1 MSNAKTAA
9 KTDAQNNEA
18 GIAEKSDVQ
27 NNEAR
32 TAEKADTANNGAGA
46 AVKADMTKKEKEY
59 EIAMLRKNSMKLF
72 GVTPSTFDGAMSR
85 QTEPI
90 SITAAKELIEKWKKG
105 DAH

>member
-18 GIAEKSDVQ
+18 GIAEKS
-27 NNEAR
+27 
-32 TAEKADTANNGAGA
+32 DTANNGAGA

-72 GVTPSTFDGAMSR
+72 GVTTSTFDGAMSR

>member
-1 MSNAKTAA
+1 MSDAKTTV
-9 KTDAQNNEA
+9 KTDAPNNKA
-18 GIAEKSDVQ
+18 GTAEKSDVQ

-32 TAEKADTANNGAGA
+32 TAAKADTVNNRAGA
-46 AVKADMTKKEKEY
+46 AVKADMTQKEKEY

-72 GVTPSTFDGAMSR
+72 GVTTSTFDGAMSR

-90 SITAAKELIEKWKKG
+90 SITDAKELIEKWKKG